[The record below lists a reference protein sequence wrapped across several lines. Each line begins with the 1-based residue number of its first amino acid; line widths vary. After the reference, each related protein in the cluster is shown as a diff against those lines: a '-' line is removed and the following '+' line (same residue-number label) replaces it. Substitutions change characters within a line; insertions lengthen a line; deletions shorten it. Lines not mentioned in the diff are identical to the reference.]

1 MLLFCWVLL
10 GWVLPT
16 LLLLWPQHCAQPCPA
31 DGRGAGG
38 SSGEGSGSRRTPGL
52 LGGAAAALGAAI
64 DGVEA
69 ALRSLLP
76 ALPLPV
82 ELGQAPGE
90 AALTRSARLPLA
102 LRWMAAL
109 AGTWVACCAAVPLVH

>member
-1 MLLFCWVLL
+1 MLFCWVLL

-16 LLLLWPQHCAQPCPA
+16 LLLLWPLRGAQPCPA
-31 DGRGAGG
+31 SSRAAGSGA
-38 SSGEGSGSRRTPGL
+38 GSGSWQPRGL
-52 LGGAAAALGAAI
+52 LGRARDALGAAV

-76 ALPLPV
+76 ALPLPAA
-82 ELGQAPGE
+82 LGQATGE
-90 AALTRSARLPLA
+90 AALTHSARLPLA

-109 AGTWVACCAAVPLVH
+109 AGTWLACCAAVPLVQ

>member
-16 LLLLWPQHCAQPCPA
+16 LLLLWPLHCVQPCPA
-31 DGRGAGG
+31 
-38 SSGEGSGSRRTPGL
+38 SSRAAPSGSGADTGSQRPRGL
-52 LGGAAAALGAAI
+52 LGGAAAAAGAAV
-64 DGVEA
+64 DCVEA

-76 ALPLPV
+76 ALPLPA
-82 ELGQAPGE
+82 ELGQEPG
-90 AALTRSARLPLA
+90 ADALANSARLPLA

-109 AGTWVACCAAVPLVH
+109 AGTWLACCAAVPFVR